1 MTTKLQFILFY
12 SVFILFTIEL
22 GVLAGVD
29 IFQNSPDFAGVPTD
43 SATLLNPLTAFGF
56 WIGLLTI
63 SVEYQVI
70 YTVIFL
76 PLIVGLAWSFVE
88 MARGI

>member
-12 SVFILFTIEL
+12 TIFVLFTIEL
-22 GVLAGVD
+22 GAIAGVD
-29 IFQNSPDFAGVPTD
+29 IFQSSPDFASVPTD

-56 WIGLLTI
+56 WIGLLSI
-63 SVEYQVI
+63 SAEYQIV

-76 PLIVGLAWSFVE
+76 PLVIGLAWTFVE